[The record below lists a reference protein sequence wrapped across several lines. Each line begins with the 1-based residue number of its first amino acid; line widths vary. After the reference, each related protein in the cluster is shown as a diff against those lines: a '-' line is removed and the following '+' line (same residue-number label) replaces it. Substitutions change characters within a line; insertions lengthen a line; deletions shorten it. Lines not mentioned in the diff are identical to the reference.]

1 MEREHSLRRQA
12 GLAGGTAGSVLDVG
26 CGDGFL
32 AARLSRRVPQVVA
45 LDIDRPVL
53 DRARARFPN
62 APVTWQHGDVLTDV
76 VTPPMFDAVVSNA
89 TLHHL
94 LDTRTGLRHLGSLV
108 RPGGTVAIVTFAR
121 TEWRDIA
128 WASAAFLIR
137 GLANRLRGK
146 CEHSAP
152 TAWPPATPSDS
163 YAATPDCAAGARV
176 SRLLL
181 GRVLIRWQVPA
192 PRQVKPVPEGG
203 RIVEPAL
210 EEGAPR
216 PLMGG
221 PWIDAAGQSGDS
233 HRLVG

>member
-1 MEREHSLRRQA
+1 MTVPRPWNVNIHYDGKLDSLVPA
-12 GLAGGTAGSVLDVG
+12 TAGSVLDVG

-32 AARLSRRVPQVVA
+32 AARLSRPVPQVVA

-94 LDTRTGLRHLGSLV
+94 PDTRTGLRHLGSLV

-152 TAWPPATPSDS
+152 TAWPPAHTFRQLRRHAGLRCPGPASIACS
-163 YAATPDCAAGARV
+163 LAAC
-176 SRLLL
+176 
-181 GRVLIRWQVPA
+181 
-192 PRQVKPVPEGG
+192 
-203 RIVEPAL
+203 
-210 EEGAPR
+210 
-216 PLMGG
+216 
-221 PWIDAAGQSGDS
+221 
-233 HRLVG
+233 